1 VIQQLAERDFPFRG
15 RGCNRPSRLVV
26 GRHHDRVREFR
37 EHRLD
42 RGIERDLALFN
53 ELQGRDLAQQVNT
66 ANSQEVGR
74 TRRTLVISFVWLHSQ
89 NTESS
94 SIAPLA
100 GSSTS
105 FVPTVFM

>member
-1 VIQQLAERDFPFRG
+1 
-15 RGCNRPSRLVV
+15 V

-42 RGIERDLALFN
+42 RGIERDLALFD
-53 ELQGRDLAQQVNT
+53 ELQGRDLAQQQVST
-66 ANSQEVGR
+66 AGSQEVGR